1 MRLQR
6 FGLIFLAVFVAFIGA
21 SAYYYTVFPIRI
33 LTHIVLT
40 ICFAAWLIRRMRR
53 GVGLPKTALNLPLF
67 ALVGVWALS
76 ILVAQDP
83 RMALES
89 AWLPFINV
97 LIYFFI
103 AAMFRSGAQR
113 LAFETQFMLATLA
126 VIMAAVQ
133 FGSFL
138 FGWGITPET
147 VVGWLETGRPPIS
160 PQLYLPL
167 GVSTWLAA
175 YVTPLALV
183 SFAWSLTARR
193 NDERWVLRILAALLL
208 LTLVGTFSRGGFLAL
223 GVSLLIFGGLQL
235 YAPLRKRFGAA
246 ALLLP
251 AGAVVAFVAV
261 ILIIGRNPGRL
272 SGDELRLNLWQSAV
286 KAIQERPALGY
297 GIGGFGR
304 AAREFRDPAR
314 VDDRLGTAHNILLNT
329 TAETGIPGAVVLI
342 WIAGTVVVCWWR
354 LRRNADS
361 AYQIRLDAA
370 LAALAALA
378 VQSMVDLF
386 TATPIVMLAALLAA
400 YCVIPLKLPDGKR
413 LREGKNGV
421 VEMAAAG
428 AALVIVLGYGLFWI
442 QSDRAQ
448 AAFGRSVRNGDLE
461 AAQEAAAIDPGLHL
475 YPLQIAYL
483 TGLDAHTPEQIA
495 EAIQLYEAGLAL
507 EPTWDTGWINLAALY
522 ERTGQIEQAVN
533 ALEQAA
539 AFNSANAAGF
549 NLARLREEYALAP
562 EDEIVAGYLTFLERG
577 GLPFSGFWQGT
588 ALRQDALEAYYAEA
602 NPELQ
607 YRIAEGLFPE
617 RLDEIDG
624 DGSAWIEAMRAAD
637 AETAVMAMDR
647 AVSSAPNYGDYA
659 AARAQV
665 MIPLLRDNATL
676 AEFEFWL
683 KRAQALRTVYE
694 LPDRIRLEAA
704 QALNLPFEQLEP
716 YLLGAVPPRILAQ
729 NFEGVLFGG
738 RTAAFML
745 YPEMQLPGP
754 GYSYMEPWYLAAA
767 HAESVGDTE
776 RARELYR
783 AILDYAPDERA
794 AAERLAALE
803 QN

>member
-76 ILVAQDP
+76 ILFAQDP

-193 NDERWVLRILAALLL
+193 KDERWVLRILAALLL

-251 AGAVVAFVAV
+251 AG
-261 ILIIGRNPGRL
+261 
-272 SGDELRLNLWQSAV
+272 
-286 KAIQERPALGY
+286 
-297 GIGGFGR
+297 
-304 AAREFRDPAR
+304 
-314 VDDRLGTAHNILLNT
+314 
-329 TAETGIPGAVVLI
+329 
-342 WIAGTVVVCWWR
+342 
-354 LRRNADS
+354 
-361 AYQIRLDAA
+361 
-370 LAALAALA
+370 
-378 VQSMVDLF
+378 
-386 TATPIVMLAALLAA
+386 
-400 YCVIPLKLPDGKR
+400 
-413 LREGKNGV
+413 
-421 VEMAAAG
+421 
-428 AALVIVLGYGLFWI
+428 
-442 QSDRAQ
+442 
-448 AAFGRSVRNGDLE
+448 VR
-461 AAQEAAAIDPGLHL
+461 
-475 YPLQIAYL
+475 
-483 TGLDAHTPEQIA
+483 
-495 EAIQLYEAGLAL
+495 
-507 EPTWDTGWINLAALY
+507 
-522 ERTGQIEQAVN
+522 
-533 ALEQAA
+533 
-539 AFNSANAAGF
+539 
-549 NLARLREEYALAP
+549 
-562 EDEIVAGYLTFLERG
+562 
-577 GLPFSGFWQGT
+577 
-588 ALRQDALEAYYAEA
+588 
-602 NPELQ
+602 
-607 YRIAEGLFPE
+607 
-617 RLDEIDG
+617 
-624 DGSAWIEAMRAAD
+624 
-637 AETAVMAMDR
+637 
-647 AVSSAPNYGDYA
+647 
-659 AARAQV
+659 
-665 MIPLLRDNATL
+665 
-676 AEFEFWL
+676 
-683 KRAQALRTVYE
+683 
-694 LPDRIRLEAA
+694 
-704 QALNLPFEQLEP
+704 
-716 YLLGAVPPRILAQ
+716 
-729 NFEGVLFGG
+729 
-738 RTAAFML
+738 
-745 YPEMQLPGP
+745 
-754 GYSYMEPWYLAAA
+754 
-767 HAESVGDTE
+767 
-776 RARELYR
+776 
-783 AILDYAPDERA
+783 
-794 AAERLAALE
+794 
-803 QN
+803 